1 MQQQQLDTEGQEG
14 HNREE
19 VVGGLTSTAS
29 PGNCG
34 AMLLQLSHYFPG
46 CIIHLLCS
54 FAYSTKD
61 LMSGTEFVELYK
73 GFPSLQ
79 YIKKKLKV
87 KSR

>member
-1 MQQQQLDTEGQEG
+1 MRQQQLDTGGQEG

-19 VVGGLTSTAS
+19 VVGGLSNTVS

-54 FAYSTKD
+54 FAYSAKD
-61 LMSGTEFVELYK
+61 LK
-73 GFPSLQ
+73 
-79 YIKKKLKV
+79 I
-87 KSR
+87 